1 MVNHLTMNKQKIVIA
16 QQQIENLL
24 SLTNDF
30 EYSDYIQSHL
40 FKVKYELERQLKV
53 CPSSLDKSF

>member
-1 MVNHLTMNKQKIVIA
+1 MINEQKIVIA

-24 SLTNDF
+24 SITNDF

-53 CPSSLDKSF
+53 RPSSLDKSF